1 MEAVGWHIAN
11 IFFYVFHTILILFNL
26 FGWLIPGMR
35 RLNLFSLLITFA
47 SWGLLGIWYGWGY
60 CFLTD
65 WHYDVLRKLGA
76 KDLPRSYIAFLMERL
91 TGWMPPENLVN
102 SLTLVLALLA
112 LVASIWVNRPKSH

>member
-1 MEAVGWHIAN
+1 MEAAGWHIAN
-11 IFFYVFHTILILFNL
+11 IFFYVFHTSLILFNL

-35 RLNLFSLLITFA
+35 RLNLLSLLITFA

-65 WHYDVLRKLGA
+65 WHYDVLRKLGE

-91 TGWMPPENLVN
+91 TGWIPPENLVN

-112 LVASIWVNRPKSH
+112 LVASIWVNRPKQH